1 MKSFFIGFS
10 LKLYVYNRLRPNSR
24 IYNLNL
30 GSTVIQRDFCS
41 HALTDCLYA
50 FIHRGFRYGSKCG
63 SRCESKWLLS
73 LFHISLSVIC
83 LILSFESQDVNI

>member
-1 MKSFFIGFS
+1 MNRHFALFS
-10 LKLYVYNRLRPNSR
+10 
-24 IYNLNL
+24 
-30 GSTVIQRDFCS
+30 TEIQHDFCS

-63 SRCESKWLLS
+63 SRYESKWLLS
-73 LFHISLSVIC
+73 LFHMSLPVIY